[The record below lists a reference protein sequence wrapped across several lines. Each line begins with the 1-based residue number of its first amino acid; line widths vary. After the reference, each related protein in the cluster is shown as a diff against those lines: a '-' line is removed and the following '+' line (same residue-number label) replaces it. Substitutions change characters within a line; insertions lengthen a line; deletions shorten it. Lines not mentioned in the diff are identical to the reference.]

1 LFAVSLAISV
11 FGVAVILSFSNFFF
25 QVPFQ
30 GRFAPFREVFAFV
43 SQIGWVLL
51 LLVPP
56 IMLRKIRNWSASKS
70 IILISSVIIYPASL
84 LVLKIYFTITFGNA
98 YAGYLLSFPALFLLE
113 WVVPAFY
120 VICAI
125 MLRRTREADDVIG
138 IVAKY
143 YEKNEPNTNVYVV
156 SGDNDFLQLGN
167 VFLVLIEGILI

>member
-1 LFAVSLAISV
+1 VFPRQFSLFAVSLAISV

-98 YAGYLLSFPALFLLE
+98 YAGYLLNFPALFLLE

-120 VICAI
+120 VICAV
-125 MLRRTREADDVIG
+125 MLRRTREADEINGRRNRV
-138 IVAKY
+138 
-143 YEKNEPNTNVYVV
+143 EFETENRE
-156 SGDNDFLQLGN
+156 SRSFR
-167 VFLVLIEGILI
+167 E